1 MMKDAYM
8 RMVETSLNFVDAQS
22 KQIDQLARVIYGL
35 IEGDG
40 PEEAAALLQKFGYT
54 DEDGFWIGEE

>member
-22 KQIDQLARVIYGL
+22 KRMDELAYALYRTL
-35 IEGDG
+35 EGDDVG
-40 PEEAAALLQKFGYT
+40 GFELLRKFGYT
-54 DEDGFWIGEE
+54 DENDEWIEE